1 MEVVEEKVQFFSSFY
16 ISPIQWL
23 IDLSSCTVLISSH
36 LTLPLQIFV
45 TQARYKLTSLAT
57 KFYVYEI
64 KYVTTWDLQHKERHK
79 NDDAF
84 FTLSLN
90 RVFCAQSK
98 YTFFIGST
106 SVSTDWSKIVNYWS

>member
-36 LTLPLQIFV
+36 LTLTLQIFV
-45 TQARYKLTSLAT
+45 TQASYKLTSLAT

-64 KYVTTWDLQHKERHK
+64 KYVTTWDLQNKDRPK

-98 YTFFIGST
+98 
-106 SVSTDWSKIVNYWS
+106 